1 MANKDMG
8 FFKNAGLVN
17 AGKIVKT
24 ATDAVSRVVPQT
36 PLAASDYQKAG
47 IRMPAM
53 PNAPQM
59 PAMPDIKAKVGEA
72 MTKARTAAN
81 NATQRVRGAMPNRMP
96 RTPRTTRVSRGDGT
110 FYQG

>member
-1 MANKDMG
+1 MQKGNMG
-8 FFKNAGLVN
+8 FFKNAGLVD

-24 ATDAVSRVVPQT
+24 ATDAVAKVVPQT
-36 PLAASDYQKAG
+36 PLAASDYQRAG
-47 IRMPAM
+47 IKMPTM

-72 MTKARTAAN
+72 MTRARKVAT
-81 NATQRVRGAMPNRMP
+81 NATQRVKGAMPDRMP
-96 RTPRTTRVSRGDGT
+96 RTPRTTRTSRGNGT